1 MKRLFFVF
9 LFGVVPW
16 LVASAQQTGG
26 MQWRLGL
33 GSGLGV
39 GVYRDLGAAPVV
51 YRGFELS
58 PAVALEASDDKWRYD
73 ASITLCGGGYGYV
86 LRPSALHTWGGQLAA
101 RFDVLRHFADW
112 GPLRIWAGAGVGDM
126 FDIRYNPLLANACVG
141 MSNFAVLSLS
151 ARAEMNVR
159 RWMFYGQMSV
169 LPVALM
175 LRPGFSYLNN
185 YDREIANPLSAAF
198 DQYHTYLTALP
209 GVSTRLGVV
218 RWLKN
223 GNGISLSYDWH
234 YLTSRVSGRENV
246 APWRMQQASHG
257 LTLQLLFSL

>member
-9 LFGVVPW
+9 FLGVLPW
-16 LVASAQQTGG
+16 SMVRAQQSGD

-33 GSGLGV
+33 GSGVGL
-39 GVYRDLGAAPVV
+39 GVYRDLGAAPIV

-58 PAVALEASDDKWRYD
+58 PALSLEGSNDLWRYD
-73 ASITLCGGGYGYV
+73 ASVTLCGGGYGYV
-86 LRPSALHTWGGQLAA
+86 LRIPALHTWGGLLSV
-101 RFDVLRHFADW
+101 RFDMLRHLVDC
-112 GPLRIWAGAGVGDM
+112 GPLRLWAGAGVGDM
-126 FDIRYNPLLANACVG
+126 FDIRYNPLLSNACVG
-141 MSNFAVLSLS
+141 MSNFTVLSLT
-151 ARAEMNVR
+151 ARAEINIP
-159 RWMFYGQMSV
+159 RWMFHGQLSL

-198 DQYHTYLTALP
+198 DQYRTYLTALP
-209 GVSTRLGVV
+209 GVSTRLGVT

-223 GNGISLSYDWH
+223 GNAISLSYDWH
-234 YLTSRVSGRENV
+234 YLTSRVSARDDV

>member
-1 MKRLFFVF
+1 MHSSQAVCSGDWGWEAVSAWVFIAISVPHLSCTAVSNFRL
-9 LFGVVPW
+9 
-16 LVASAQQTGG
+16 
-26 MQWRLGL
+26 
-33 GSGLGV
+33 
-39 GVYRDLGAAPVV
+39 
-51 YRGFELS
+51 LS
-58 PAVALEASDDKWRYD
+58 PSRRLTTYGVTMPPL
-73 ASITLCGGGYGYV
+73 LCVEEDTATCFVPLPFIRGEV
-86 LRPSALHTWGGQLAA
+86 NSRPVSMC
-101 RFDVLRHFADW
+101 VLRHFADW

-151 ARAEMNVR
+151 TRAEVSVQ

-198 DQYHTYLTALP
+198 DQYRTYLTALP
-209 GVSTRLGVV
+209 GVSTRVGVV
-218 RWLKN
+218 RWLKS
-223 GNGISLSYDWH
+223 GNGIALSYDWH